1 MEMPSTAA
9 SFNFPSGTGADGA
22 RNRRV
27 LGLLRGPWMMAIALF
42 IFSLALN
49 TRHNDFPYTYHPDE
63 RGKVLQIT
71 ERTRNFH
78 HPLLLLSTTDWV
90 IRWGGVKR
98 EPQPVVEA
106 GRWVSA
112 AFAAGSVTALA
123 LIAWLSYGALA
134 GWAAGVVVALQVD
147 LFKTAHYMKE
157 DPALMFGLALALLAA
172 HRWSRVPTRR
182 ALLFFGFAC
191 GIAAAAKY
199 LGIVALL
206 FAAPLVLRR
215 SGGEGVGD
223 WKARLKGFALAFG
236 LTFLLANTP
245 FLVSRI
251 SSPFR
256 SINHEMSGVTGGHRG
271 LSRQAPHAIYFEK
284 LRHSTPAV
292 LAAFAAVYA
301 LALALTGRRRDFA
314 EWLNF
319 LFPVAFVA
327 MLSCSPK
334 IADRYLIPV
343 NVTLAFVAALGAAEI
358 ARGIDAPG
366 SRLRQALALLA
377 LAAGAGF
384 LVFAELPSLREAFA
398 EYATDDHA
406 AMAAWV
412 TGNLPR
418 DAVIAEDH
426 RVNLSASKADGLS
439 ADARVPQTVLDSD
452 FAADLGSLDE
462 LRTKGVTHVAV
473 CGDSYGRFLDQG
485 VKPGNAE
492 KANYERRRLFYTQLF
507 AQGKLVREWPAG
519 NIVYLHPGMKIYRL
533 PPVDSKPAAGA
544 GFIPPE

>member
-1 MEMPSTAA
+1 MEKPSTDASSSFSSGSGAA
-9 SFNFPSGTGADGA
+9 GA
-22 RNRRV
+22 RRF
-27 LGLLRGPWMMAIALF
+27 LPLIRGPWPMAIALF
-42 IFSLALN
+42 VFSLVLN

-78 HPLLLLSTTDWV
+78 HPLLLLSTTDWAM
-90 IRWGGVKR
+90 RLGGVKR
-98 EPQPVVEA
+98 TPQSVVEA

-134 GWAAGVVVALQVD
+134 GWAAGVVLALQVD

-172 HRWSRVPTRR
+172 HRWSRAPTRH

-191 GIAAAAKY
+191 GIAAAGKY
-199 LGIVALL
+199 LGIVALI
-206 FAAPLVLRR
+206 FAVPLVLRR
-215 SGGEGVGD
+215 SGGEGVRD

-245 FLVSRI
+245 FPVSEI

-284 LRHSTPAV
+284 LKRSTPPV

-301 LALALTGRRRDFA
+301 LALVVTARRRDFV
-314 EWLNF
+314 EWLNL
-319 LFPVAFVA
+319 LFPLAYAA

-334 IADRYLIPV
+334 IADRYLVPV
-343 NVTLAFVAALGAAEI
+343 NVTLAFVAVLGVAEI
-358 ARGIDAPG
+358 ARAIDSPDA
-366 SRLRQALALLA
+366 RLRQALSFLA
-377 LAAGAGF
+377 MAAGAGL
-384 LVFAELPSLREAFA
+384 LVFGELPPFREAFD

-406 AMAAWV
+406 VLAAWV
-412 TGNLPR
+412 SGHLPR
-418 DAVIAEDH
+418 EAVIAEDH

-439 ADARVPQTVLDSD
+439 IDARVPQTVLDSD

-462 LRTKGVTHVAV
+462 LRKKGVTHVAV
-473 CGDSYGRFLDQG
+473 CRDSYDRFLENG
-485 VKPGNAE
+485 VKPGKEE
-492 KANYERRRLFYTQLF
+492 KADYDRRKLFYTQLF
-507 AQGKLVREWPAG
+507 AQGNLVREWPAG
-519 NIVYLHPGMKIYRL
+519 KIAYLHPGMKLYSL
-533 PPVDSKPAAGA
+533 SPGNSKPG
-544 GFIPPE
+544 E

>member
-1 MEMPSTAA
+1 MENPSTASSSPPA
-9 SFNFPSGTGADGA
+9 GSIATGAGL
-22 RNRRV
+22 RRLPRF
-27 LGLLRGPWMMAIALF
+27 LGGPWLMATSIFL
-42 IFSLALN
+42 FSLWLN

-78 HPLLLLSTTDWV
+78 HPLLLLSATDWAM
-90 IRWGGVKR
+90 RLGGVKR
-98 EPQPVVEA
+98 TPQSVVVA

-123 LIAWLSYGALA
+123 MIAWLSYGALA
-134 GWAAGVVVALQVD
+134 GWAAGVVLALQVD

-172 HRWSRVPTRR
+172 HLWSRAPTRR

-191 GIAAAAKY
+191 GIAAAGKY
-199 LGIVALL
+199 LGIVALF
-206 FAAPLVLRR
+206 FAAPLVLLR
-215 SGGEGVGD
+215 SGED
-223 WKARLKGFALAFG
+223 DLKEWKARLKLFAVAFG
-236 LTFLLANTP
+236 LTFLLGNTP
-245 FLVSRI
+245 FPVSEI

-284 LRHSTPAV
+284 LRRSTPPV
-292 LAAFAAVYA
+292 LICFAAAYA
-301 LALALTGRRRDFA
+301 VALLVTARRRDFV

-343 NVTLAFVAALGAAEI
+343 NVTLAFVAVLGIAEI
-358 ARGIDAPG
+358 SRTIGAPDA
-366 SRLRQALALLA
+366 RLRHALALLA
-377 LAAGAGF
+377 LAAGAGW
-384 LVFAELPSLREAFA
+384 LVFAELPPFREAFA

-406 AMAAWV
+406 VLAAWV
-412 TGNLPR
+412 SANLPR
-418 DAVIAEDH
+418 EAVIAEDH
-426 RVNLSASKADGLS
+426 RVNLSASKSDGVS
-439 ADARVPQTVLDSD
+439 IDARVPQTVLDSD

-462 LRTKGVTHVAV
+462 LRMKGVTHVAV
-473 CGDSYGRFLDQG
+473 CRDSYDRFLEKG
-485 VKPGNAE
+485 VKPGKEE
-492 KANYERRRLFYTQLF
+492 KADYDRRKLFYTQLF
-507 AQGKLVREWPAG
+507 AQGKLLREWPSGKIA
-519 NIVYLHPGMKIYRL
+519 YLHPGMKLYGLL
-533 PPVDSKPAAGA
+533 PADSKPG
-544 GFIPPE
+544 E